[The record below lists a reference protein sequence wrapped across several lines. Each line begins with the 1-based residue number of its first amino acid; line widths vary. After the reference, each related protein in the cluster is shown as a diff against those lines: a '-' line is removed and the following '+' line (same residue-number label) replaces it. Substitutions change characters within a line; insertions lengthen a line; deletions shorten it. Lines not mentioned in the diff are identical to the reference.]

1 MNVQVDRAK
10 LAEVAGKAA
19 SAATGLRR
27 PWQDLHVGTALGLL
41 FSLSAWRRTAA
52 ETGQTPPPRTRS
64 KPAAFL
70 WAGQIA
76 LGLLIAGTT
85 TLLLLQLR
93 TSALAEAE
101 HELRSLAL
109 ILADQAERAFEGVDI
124 VQTTFLEMVQAEG
137 IQTPEGFRQRMSGIG
152 VNKELDDHGSALPQL
167 DVIGLVDTDGKFIN
181 VSHHWPAPPVSV
193 ADREYFKTLKAE
205 PHRKTFVSDPIM
217 NRLTHTM
224 AVVVAHKVSSPDG
237 DFLGISFA
245 GVLMSYFEKLYQT
258 VVNRPEMSIGLFR
271 KDGMLL
277 ARFPHLDQTIGQSYL
292 QGGIVG
298 RMQAEGS
305 DNTVMQ
311 LTSRIDGLERL
322 VAGHTLANYPMVVT
336 VSSTV
341 SSILSPWRKQATY
354 LIVAAILLE
363 LVVAVLGMLMLRQVR
378 SQSMLAEARAAR
390 AEAEAATR
398 GAEAEVALSRERER
412 ANREMHVQHVR
423 FGAALG
429 NMSQALC
436 MFDTAGGL
444 VVANRRLAEMFD
456 LPPSVAAPGMT
467 IDTMRTLVADKSNLQ
482 PADMETMFGLTLG
495 MRPEGKRAAYVRELT
510 DGRSLAVNSAPVEDD
525 GWLVTLEDITEHRQ
539 VEARIAHMA
548 HHDALTGLPNRVLFH
563 ERLAEAVAR
572 GRRGETSAVLFLDL
586 DHFKAVNDT
595 LGHPVGDAL
604 LKEVTQRL
612 LHQVRETDT
621 VARLG
626 GDEFAIVQ
634 STVEVPDNVTPLA
647 LRIIEAVS
655 APYEFDGH
663 QVTIGTSIGIAVIPN
678 DGDDPNQILKNAD
691 MALYRAKSDGRGRY
705 RFFEPEMNARMQARR
720 TLELDLRKALNDH
733 EFEVFYQPLIN
744 LGTRSVCGFEALVRW
759 RHPDKGLVQPSDFI
773 PVAEETGLIVPLG
786 DWVLRQACRDAMT
799 WPNKLKVAVNLS
811 PVQFGSRTLVADIN
825 AALRESG
832 LEPERLE
839 LEITE
844 TVMLEGTD
852 AVLEILHQLRNSG
865 VRIALDDFGTGY
877 SSLSYLRRF
886 PFSKVKIDRSFIEGL
901 GTGGDCNAIVAAV
914 TNLCETLGM
923 ATTAEGVETA
933 EQLKQLSAWHC
944 TEAQGYL
951 FSYPRPAA
959 DVADMCERLSRPE
972 LIEWD

>member
-1 MNVQVDRAK
+1 MNVEVDRAK
-10 LAEVAGKAA
+10 LAEGAGQPA

-27 PWQDLHVGTALGLL
+27 PWQDLHVGRPLGLL
-41 FSLSAWRRTAA
+41 FSLSSWRRTAA
-52 ETGQTPPPRTRS
+52 DSRQKPPPRPRS
-64 KPAAFL
+64 RPVTLL
-70 WAGQIA
+70 WVGQFV

-93 TSALAEAE
+93 TSALAEAK

-124 VQTTFLEMVQAEG
+124 VQTTLLEMVQVQG
-137 IQTPEGFRQRMSGIG
+137 IQTPANFRQRMSGIG
-152 VNKELDDHGSALPQL
+152 LNKELDDHGSALPQL
-167 DVIGLVDTDGKFIN
+167 DVIGLVDADGKFIN

-205 PHRKTFVSDPIM
+205 PQRKTFVSDPIM

-224 AVVVAHKVSSPDG
+224 AVVVAHRVSGPDG

-245 GVLMSYFEKLYQT
+245 GVLMSYFENLYQT
-258 VVNRPEMSIGLFR
+258 VVNRPDMSIGLFR

-277 ARFPHLDQTIGQSYL
+277 ARFPHLDQSIGQSYAR
-292 QGGIVG
+292 GGIVG
-298 RMQAEGS
+298 RLQAEGT

-311 LTSRIDGLERL
+311 LTSRIDGMERL
-322 VAGHTLANYPMVVT
+322 VAAHTLANYPMVVT

-354 LIVAAILLE
+354 LIAAATLLE
-363 LVVAVLGMLMLRQVR
+363 LVVAAVGMLMLRQVR

-398 GAEAEVALSRERER
+398 GAEAEVAVSRERER

-467 IDTMRTLVADKSNLQ
+467 IDAMRTLVADKSNLG

-495 MRPEGKRAAYVRELT
+495 VRPDGKRAAYVRELT

-525 GWLVTLEDITEHRQ
+525 GWLVTLEDITERRQ

-563 ERLAEAVAR
+563 ERLAEAVGR

-604 LKEVTQRL
+604 LKDVTKRL
-612 LHQVRETDT
+612 LHEVRETDT

-634 STVEVPDNVTPLA
+634 SNVVVPDNVTPLA
-647 LRIIEAVS
+647 LRIIEAIS

-720 TLELDLRKALNDH
+720 TLELDLRKALTNH
-733 EFEVFYQPLIN
+733 EFEVFYQPLMN

-773 PVAEETGLIVPLG
+773 PVAEETALIVPLG
-786 DWVLRQACRDAMT
+786 DWVLRQACRDAVT
-799 WPNKLKVAVNLS
+799 WPGKPKVAVNLS
-811 PVQFGSRTLVADIN
+811 PAQFGHRTLVADISG
-825 AALRESG
+825 ALADSG
-832 LEPERLE
+832 LDPARLE

-844 TVMLEGTD
+844 TVMLEDTD
-852 AVLEILHQLRNSG
+852 AVLEILHRLRDLG

-914 TNLCETLGM
+914 AKLCETLGM

-951 FSYPRPAA
+951 FSHPRPAG
-959 DVADMCERLSRPE
+959 DVAEMCSRLGQPA